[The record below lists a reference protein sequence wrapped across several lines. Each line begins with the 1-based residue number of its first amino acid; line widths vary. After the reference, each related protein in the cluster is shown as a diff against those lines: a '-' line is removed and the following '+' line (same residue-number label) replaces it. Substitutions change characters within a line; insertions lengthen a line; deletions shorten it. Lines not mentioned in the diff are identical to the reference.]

1 MALFTKDE
9 IIAALT
15 RLGELALERGAPVHL
30 FAVGGTVI
38 VLRYGTRLST
48 KDVDA
53 VILAPEPAR
62 DVRELVKLVAVELD
76 LPEDWLNDGA
86 KGYVGDNV
94 SGDVILQK
102 PGIVVT
108 AATNAHMLA
117 LKLWAWRDDIDI
129 SDAGIF
135 LGQLIGTKDAIWKD
149 VETYVPEQY
158 RQKVGYAFE
167 ELWEAVHGSDRGTGD
182 GGA

>member
-9 IIAALT
+9 IITALT
-15 RLGELALERGAPVHL
+15 RLGELALEKGAPIRL
-30 FAVGGTVI
+30 FAVGGAVL
-38 VLRYGTRLST
+38 VLRYGARLST

-62 DVRELVKLVAVELD
+62 NVRELAKQVAVELD
-76 LPEDWLNDGA
+76 LPDDWLNDGA

-102 PGIVVT
+102 PGITVT
-108 AATNAHMLA
+108 CATNAHMLA

-135 LGQLIGTKDAIWKD
+135 LKLISGTKDAIWQD
-149 VETYVPEQY
+149 VEAYIPQQY
-158 RQKVGYAFE
+158 KQRVGYAFE

-182 GGA
+182 SGA